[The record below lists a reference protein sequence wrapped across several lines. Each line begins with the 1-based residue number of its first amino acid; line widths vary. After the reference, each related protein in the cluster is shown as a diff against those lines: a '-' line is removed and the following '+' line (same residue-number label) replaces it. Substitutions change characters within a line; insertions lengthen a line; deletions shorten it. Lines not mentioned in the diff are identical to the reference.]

1 MAHYRKPLA
10 GAVALNAAIFIV
22 EAAAGFQ
29 AHSLSLVMDGIHN
42 LSDEMALV
50 LLYLAFVLS
59 EGVSRKLLRSANMF
73 SSVGLIAISGLLLWQ
88 AIEHFLHPVPVQGAV
103 AIVVGIAAA
112 VANWGVAQLLYQPG
126 RNNAAIRLAY
136 IHNMGDVYVSIAPLM
151 AGLLIMTTGYSVFD
165 PIIACGIA
173 LWIIVSTVQ
182 EVFESRE
189 QLIWPEKVVC
199 GHSEEQ
205 ERAAAS

>member
-10 GAVALNAAIFIV
+10 RAAALNAAIFIV

-29 AHSLSLVMDGIHN
+29 AHSLCLVMDGIHN

-88 AIEHFLHPVPVQGAV
+88 AIEQFLHPVPVQGAV

-112 VANWGVAQLLYQPG
+112 VANWAW
-126 RNNAAIRLAY
+126 RNCFTSPAGTMLRF
-136 IHNMGDVYVSIAPLM
+136 
-151 AGLLIMTTGYSVFD
+151 GLLTFTTWVT
-165 PIIACGIA
+165 
-173 LWIIVSTVQ
+173 STYRLRP
-182 EVFESRE
+182 SS
-189 QLIWPEKVVC
+189 P
-199 GHSEEQ
+199 G
-205 ERAAAS
+205 

>member
-10 GAVALNAAIFIV
+10 VAVALNAAIFIV

-73 SSVGLIAISGLLLWQ
+73 NSVGLIAISGLLLW
-88 AIEHFLHPVPVQGAV
+88 
-103 AIVVGIAAA
+103 
-112 VANWGVAQLLYQPG
+112 
-126 RNNAAIRLAY
+126 
-136 IHNMGDVYVSIAPLM
+136 
-151 AGLLIMTTGYSVFD
+151 
-165 PIIACGIA
+165 
-173 LWIIVSTVQ
+173 
-182 EVFESRE
+182 
-189 QLIWPEKVVC
+189 
-199 GHSEEQ
+199 
-205 ERAAAS
+205 